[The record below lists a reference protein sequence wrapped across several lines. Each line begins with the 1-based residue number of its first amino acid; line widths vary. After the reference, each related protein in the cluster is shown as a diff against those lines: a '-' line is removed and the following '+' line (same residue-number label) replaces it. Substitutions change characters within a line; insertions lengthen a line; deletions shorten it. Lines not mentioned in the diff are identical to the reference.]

1 MEDKNIALYAQKL
14 VVLQNGKKFKEKSF
28 TCYLMNFMIILS
40 HNFKKLNKMHQTR
53 NFLFSFFLFYL

>member
-14 VVLQNGKKFKEKSF
+14 VVLQNGKKFKEKLF
-28 TCYLMNFMIILS
+28 TCYLMNFTIILS
-40 HNFKKLNKMHQTR
+40 HNFKKNKMCQTR